1 MHRFIVSGL
10 IATTVAASAAH
21 AESLGRPCTDKPESA
36 YLSLDALK
44 AKLAEQGFEIRNGEI
59 KNACAEFY
67 VLDKGGRRAELFL
80 DPTSGVII
88 SGEPA
93 KSEAKSEAKG
103 ETVGKAEKGGE
114 TIGKAEK
121 EGDENEASEEDND

>member
-36 YLSLDALK
+36 YLSVDALK

-93 KSEAKSEAKG
+93 KSEAKG

>member
-93 KSEAKSEAKG
+93 KSEAKG